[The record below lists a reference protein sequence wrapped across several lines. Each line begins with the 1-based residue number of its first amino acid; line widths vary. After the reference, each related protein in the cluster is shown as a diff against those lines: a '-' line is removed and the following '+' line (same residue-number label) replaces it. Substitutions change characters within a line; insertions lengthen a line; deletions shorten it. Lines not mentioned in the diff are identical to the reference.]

1 MLRRPIISNSIVN
14 IGYDPNK
21 LTLAIE
27 FSEGGIYHYYNV
39 PVSVYLNFVN
49 ANSRGRFFNHHI
61 KPYYSYHRK
70 H

>member
-1 MLRRPIISNSIVN
+1 MLRRPIISTSIAN

-27 FSEGGIYHYYNV
+27 FSEGEIYHYYNV

-49 ANSRGRFFNHHI
+49 ANSRGRFFNYHI
-61 KPYYSYHRK
+61 KPYYNYHRK